1 MKHVPE
7 CVQLQEI
14 KKHINTSWFSAMAV
28 VTEIVETAAAAVVR
42 ATELQTAN
50 KITTN
55 AAIQIYI
62 ITINS
67 LSRGSL
73 KTNLKIQR

>member
-1 MKHVPE
+1 
-7 CVQLQEI
+7 
-14 KKHINTSWFSAMAV
+14 MAV